1 MVTAHTPSSKP
12 TDDHKR
18 RRRTVSRIFNAS
30 AQHSSTRRALY
41 NNIVMSNEL
50 QVAGGQLRLKL
61 NRRDRKVS
69 KLSPFFSS
77 AYTLIVMQVH
87 TLFYCSSSCALSQ
100 QKCSAVHCIA
110 CFSMYIQKLDL
121 SWLSLNFNY
130 RARIPLYLFSL
141 ASSSSLSLKLHRL
154 VTIQVSSSLSLASS
168 SQQFPNAVVP
178 QQQQQQQKL
187 G

>member
-110 CFSMYIQKLDL
+110 CFSMCIQKLDL
-121 SWLSLNFNY
+121 S
-130 RARIPLYLFSL
+130 
-141 ASSSSLSLKLHRL
+141 
-154 VTIQVSSSLSLASS
+154 
-168 SQQFPNAVVP
+168 
-178 QQQQQQQKL
+178 
-187 G
+187 